1 MGWCTERRARQGVT
15 AGHQEHS
22 QAGVVTQQ
30 MPLSTDSLGDNKK
43 DHPYISIPPSFATST
58 LHDAICQD

>member
-1 MGWCTERRARQGVT
+1 MVYREKGSAGVP

-30 MPLSTDSLGDNKK
+30 MLLSTDSLGDNKK
-43 DHPYISIPPSFATST
+43 DHPYISIPSFATST